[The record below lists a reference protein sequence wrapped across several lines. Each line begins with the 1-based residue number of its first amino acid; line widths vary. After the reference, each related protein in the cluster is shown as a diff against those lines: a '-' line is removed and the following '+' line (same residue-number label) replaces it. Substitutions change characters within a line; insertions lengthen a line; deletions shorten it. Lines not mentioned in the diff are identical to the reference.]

1 MKNNNTRY
9 ICEGALIA
17 VLYIVL
23 TYISA
28 LFNLSS
34 GVIQLRLSEAL
45 CILPIFTPAAIPGLA
60 IGCLLSNLFTGS
72 IIIDI
77 IFGYIATL
85 IGALLTRLLRR
96 HTIPSLLSPILSN
109 TVIIP
114 IILKYAYHAD
124 DAYWFIVITVFV
136 GEFISAG
143 ILGYILRRALRARK
157 LNKLFP
163 GSDI

>member
-1 MKNNNTRY
+1 MKKKGIISLKNNNTRY

-77 IFGYIATL
+77 IFGSIATL
-85 IGALLTRLLRR
+85 IGAIFTRLLRR
-96 HTIPSLLSPILSN
+96 HTIAPISHSVQYGN
-109 TVIIP
+109 YTDNIKIC
-114 IILKYAYHAD
+114 
-124 DAYWFIVITVFV
+124 
-136 GEFISAG
+136 ISC
-143 ILGYILRRALRARK
+143 R
-157 LNKLFP
+157 
-163 GSDI
+163 

>member
-45 CILPIFTPAAIPGLA
+45 CILPMFTPAAI
-60 IGCLLSNLFTGS
+60 
-72 IIIDI
+72 
-77 IFGYIATL
+77 IFGSIATL
-85 IGALLTRLLRR
+85 IGAIFTRLLRR
-96 HTIPSLLSPILSN
+96 HTIAALLSPVLSN
-109 TVIIP
+109 TIIIP
-114 IILKYAYHAD
+114 IILKYAYHAE
-124 DAYWFIVITVFV
+124 DAYWFMTITVFA

-143 ILGYILRRALRARK
+143 ILGYILRRALKARR

-163 GSDI
+163 DSDV